1 MGGGLLYVNYTSIKM
16 LKQILHGQELKRN
29 SENRKTRNHLACSA
43 AKKDKKKENM
53 KVRLTNT
60 KNKVKSLCGTLNWNS
75 RSET

>member
-1 MGGGLLYVNYTSIKM
+1 M

-29 SENRKTRNHLACSA
+29 SENRKNRNHLACSA

-53 KVRLTNT
+53 KVRLTDT
-60 KNKVKSLCGTLNWNS
+60 EIKVKSLCGTLNWNS